1 MNEIC
6 YEVDF
11 LQVEKHQSFMQ
22 VDSTVFGG
30 YGQAC
35 WNSQSNCRIL
45 RGEISH
51 KGLSGLPWF
60 LLVFKDLHQS
70 C

>member
-1 MNEIC
+1 MNEIY

-11 LQVEKHQSFMQ
+11 LQIEKHQSFMQ

-45 RGEISH
+45 RREISH
-51 KGLSGLPWF
+51 KGLSGLP
-60 LLVFKDLHQS
+60 
-70 C
+70 